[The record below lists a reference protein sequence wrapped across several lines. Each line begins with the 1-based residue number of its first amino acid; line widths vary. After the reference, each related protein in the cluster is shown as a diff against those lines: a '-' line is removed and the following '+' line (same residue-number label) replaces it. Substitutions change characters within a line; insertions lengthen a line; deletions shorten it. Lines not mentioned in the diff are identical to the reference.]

1 MRKRL
6 LVTVWIFFAM
16 LSLAR
21 ADQAIASVQQK
32 LKDQGFYYGEINGR
46 KDTDTM
52 AAIRRYQIRNG
63 LNITG
68 ELDAETQRSLR
79 VTVATSSPTAPHP
92 SAMPPPA
99 TADLPAEPRAPRSAP
114 VTPIYPEEAGDEGSI
129 YAPGPRGL
137 RPEITGIFD
146 GTPFEI
152 APPDVQRRVII
163 GAQTLLSRRGFYRS
177 SIDGNYGPG
186 TEFAVRAFQARVR
199 LIPSGRLDLETLTS
213 LGLLPG
219 QRSPGYGPSR
229 HRIYRPRPRLE
240 PFGERIYLPN

>member
-6 LVTVWIFFAM
+6 IVTVWIFLAM

-46 KDTDTM
+46 KDPNTI

-63 LNITG
+63 LKITG
-68 ELDAETQRSLR
+68 ELDGETQRSLR
-79 VTVATSSPTAPHP
+79 VTVASSPPAASSH
-92 SAMPPPA
+92 SATPPPNISSSQ
-99 TADLPAEPRAPRSAP
+99 TEPRASTAP
-114 VTPIYPEEAGDEGSI
+114 VSPTDSEESEDAPG

-137 RPEITGIFD
+137 RPEISGIFD

-152 APPDVQRRVII
+152 APPEVQRRVII